1 MKNENTH
8 WDNQNAVWH
17 YRKTK
22 RATVEDGRSV
32 YFLEEVQSD
41 WHQAGRDEGY
51 MTREEQDMHDEY
63 KSLMNLQLDVGR
75 KFWPEKSDN

>member
-1 MKNENTH
+1 MKIINWQVAPSTKSITTLDDKNYPLKNENTH
-8 WDNQNAVWH
+8 WDSENALWH

-41 WHQAGRDEGY
+41 C
-51 MTREEQDMHDEY
+51 TKLEEMKDT
-63 KSLMNLQLDVGR
+63 
-75 KFWPEKSDN
+75 